1 MTEWRIGTGSK
12 RAEGASART
21 EMPTADVARP
31 LPYALRMIAFLVA
44 VGLVASLLHEQ
55 VYRFFLRNPPLN
67 SLILSVLVLGIGL
80 SFRAVLSL
88 GPEVKWL
95 ERFRRADPTLPGEPV
110 PPLVRPLA
118 AMLRDP
124 QARVGLSATGVR
136 SVLDGVDSRLD
147 ERRETSR
154 YLIALLIFLG
164 LLGTFWGL
172 LLTAT
177 SVGDT
182 IRALGGVSSDPA
194 EMFETLR
201 AGLEAPLSG
210 MGTAFST
217 SLFGLA
223 CSLVLGFLDLQ
234 ASQAQNRF
242 ANELEGWLAGHVR
255 LGGADPGEGA
265 AAPAYLCALLEKTFE
280 GFDELQRRLMRAT
293 EESSGAGA
301 AFRMLA
307 ERWASVGD
315 EMARR
320 NAQAESSAEA
330 QRETAQLLRR
340 IAGAVESG
348 RGGVD
353 EATRTQLRNIEA
365 ALLRQADASARGMDR
380 ALAEIRAEIRLLA
393 RTVAVKSGGEG

>member
-1 MTEWRIGTGSK
+1 MTEWRF
-12 RAEGASART
+12 GAGGGRGEVPAGRV
-21 EMPTADVARP
+21 EAAALDVARP
-31 LPYALRMIAFLVA
+31 LPYALRMALFLAA
-44 VGLVASLLHEQ
+44 VGLVAGVLHEPI
-55 VYRFFLRNPPLN
+55 YRFFLRNAPLN
-67 SLILSVLVLGIGL
+67 SLILSVLFLGIGL

-88 GPEVKWL
+88 GSEVKWL
-95 ERFRRADPTLPGEPV
+95 DRFRREDPTLPGEPA

-124 QARVGLSATGVR
+124 GARLGLSATGVR

-182 IRALGGVSSDPA
+182 IRALGTVSSDPT

-255 LGGADPGEGA
+255 LGGPDSAEG
-265 AAPAYLCALLEKTFE
+265 AAPAYLCALLEKTVE
-280 GFDELQRRLMRAT
+280 GLDELHRRLARSA

-301 AFRMLA
+301 AFRQLA
-307 ERWASVGD
+307 DRWAVVGD
-315 EMARR
+315 EIARR
-320 NAQAESSAEA
+320 NAQAEAGGET
-330 QRETAQLLRR
+330 QRESLQLLRR

-353 EATRTQLRNIEA
+353 EATRAQMRSIES
-365 ALLRQADASARGMDR
+365 ALTRLVDESARGRDR

-393 RTVAVKSGGEG
+393 RTVAIKAGDEG